1 MLSAR
6 QIIVKVF
13 FGLGERL
20 ALIVLLFAAVIVLSI
35 QNSDPVFSEK
45 APERISISY
54 SGLEIESND
63 EVKDS
68 DSEHIQINIIPS
80 STPTLTPTPTPIP
93 LTLTATANPQ
103 PPTPNVDPN
112 DNAIWDK
119 IAECESHQN
128 WSINTG
134 NGYFGG
140 LQFSEG
146 AWKSVGGS
154 GMPHEASRDEQITRG
169 KMLQAARGWGVW
181 GLCAK
186 QLGLN

>member
-93 LTLTATANPQ
+93 LTLTATPNPQ
-103 PPTPNVDPN
+103 LLMLIQMTMQFGIRLLSVNL
-112 DNAIWDK
+112 IK
-119 IAECESHQN
+119 I
-128 WSINTG
+128 
-134 NGYFGG
+134 
-140 LQFSEG
+140 
-146 AWKSVGGS
+146 
-154 GMPHEASRDEQITRG
+154 
-169 KMLQAARGWGVW
+169 GV
-181 GLCAK
+181 
-186 QLGLN
+186 